1 VLEPVMG
8 GAARGVSIVEL
19 LVATAIGLVIVA
31 AAGAI
36 VAAQHATSRRL
47 QAEARLMQDLRAAS
61 ELVARDLRRAG
72 HWSAAAASAVR
83 RGDESV
89 ALNPHAALA
98 PASAAASAVALSFST
113 ADDDGGAVD
122 DRDRFGFR
130 LRAGAIELQL
140 GSRNWQALTD
150 PGTLVVTAFAVEPR
164 VDEIVLAT
172 FCERPCSAGSTT
184 CPPRQQVRSFAI
196 TVAARSPTDANV
208 VRSLQSA
215 VRVRNDVV
223 VGSCEG

>member
-1 VLEPVMG
+1 MG

-89 ALNPHAALA
+89 AVNPHAALA

-113 ADDDGGAVD
+113 ADDDDGAVD

-196 TVAARSPTDANV
+196 TLAARSPTDADV
-208 VRSLQSA
+208 ARSLQSA